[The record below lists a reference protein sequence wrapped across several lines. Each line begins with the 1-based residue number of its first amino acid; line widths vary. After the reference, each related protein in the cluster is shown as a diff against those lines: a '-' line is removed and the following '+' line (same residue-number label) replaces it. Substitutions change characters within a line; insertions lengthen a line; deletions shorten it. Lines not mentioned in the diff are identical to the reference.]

1 MTEQLELITGGAPR
15 PDSIGRLDET
25 TKATG
30 RVGVSRARAA
40 LAEATRRSAE
50 RDAARIARRDNE
62 PPVASPR
69 PALLPRPQAQHPPH
83 PVAAPLPD
91 ITSRRR
97 PLPRMPP

>member
-30 RVGVSRARAA
+30 RVGVSRARAS

-50 RDAARIARRDNE
+50 RDAARIARRDDE
-62 PPVASPR
+62 LARRIAAAPLRPR
-69 PALLPRPQAQHPPH
+69 PPGQHPPR
-83 PVAAPLPD
+83 PGAAPRPD
-91 ITSRRR
+91 IAVAGR

>member
-1 MTEQLELITGGAPR
+1 MTEQLELITGGPPR

-50 RDAARIARRDNE
+50 RDAARIARRDDE
-62 PPVASPR
+62 LAR
-69 PALLPRPQAQHPPH
+69 R
-83 PVAAPLPD
+83 VAAARAAAEAAGAAPTPPG
-91 ITSRRR
+91 RRAAA
-97 PLPRMPP
+97 